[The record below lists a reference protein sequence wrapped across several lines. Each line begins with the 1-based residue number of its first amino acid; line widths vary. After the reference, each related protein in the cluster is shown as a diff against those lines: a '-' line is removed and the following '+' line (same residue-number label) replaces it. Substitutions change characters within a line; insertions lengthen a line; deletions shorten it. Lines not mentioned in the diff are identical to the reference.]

1 MNLKNIFHDIADFD
15 HNVNDRGI
23 TENVSYQS
31 LL

>member
-23 TENVSYQS
+23 TENVPYQS